1 MIFLIIYILCELL
14 NARQL
19 NQSQCRIYHEA
30 TRRDYKMVNC
40 VPQNVEDY
48 DNVFVSGC
56 SITPSPVQRKPT
68 ECDYNSATFNI
79 RSSPTDRVSISDL
92 DLGVFSKKRKM
103 YQIMCSD
110 FHHRKKGMFAGEKV
124 NLRMLIY
131 VQQL

>member
-1 MIFLIIYILCELL
+1 
-14 NARQL
+14 
-19 NQSQCRIYHEA
+19 
-30 TRRDYKMVNC
+30 MVNC

-68 ECDYNSATFNI
+68 ESTECDHNSATFNI
-79 RSSPTDRVSISDL
+79 RSSPSDRVSISRSR
-92 DLGVFSKKRKM
+92 GVLTETQNVPNHVYS
-103 YQIMCSD
+103 SD

>member
-1 MIFLIIYILCELL
+1 
-14 NARQL
+14 
-19 NQSQCRIYHEA
+19 
-30 TRRDYKMVNC
+30 MVNC

-68 ECDYNSATFNI
+68 ESTECDHNSATFNI
-79 RSSPTDRVSISDL
+79 RSSPTDRVSISI
-92 DLGVFSKKRKM
+92 DLGVFSQKRKM

-124 NLRMLIY
+124 NVRMLIY

>member
-56 SITPSPVQRKPT
+56 SVTPSPVQRKPT
-68 ECDYNSATFNI
+68 ESTECDHNSATFNI
-79 RSSPTDRVSISDL
+79 RSSPSDRVSISRSR
-92 DLGVFSKKRKM
+92 GVLTET
-103 YQIMCSD
+103 QNVPN
-110 FHHRKKGMFAGEKV
+110 HV
-124 NLRMLIY
+124 
-131 VQQL
+131 